1 MKDFKLKFD
10 EIVGDESGEEENK
23 SDEEEDKNDEDET
36 F

>member
-1 MKDFKLKFD
+1 MKIYFD